1 MAATK
6 QAKPVASRVA
16 AGGARAA
23 SWKCPRCG
31 RSFNQKNQRHA
42 CGTGDRTS
50 VLRNRPASLVRLYT
64 ELEAFVHTLGP
75 VEVVARE
82 RYVLLRTTRIFA
94 DLVMMTDAVRV
105 AVHLKRAVSD
115 PLFFKVASD
124 ARQASHVTKLRAEK
138 DLVALKPYLR
148 EAYQASLAAQNFP
161 R

>member
-6 QAKPVASRVA
+6 KAKGAASPA
-16 AGGARAA
+16 PTGGARAT
-23 SWKCPRCG
+23 SWKCARCA

-50 VLRNRPASLVRLYT
+50 VLRDRPASLVRLYT

-82 RYVLLRTTRIFA
+82 RYVLLRSTRIFA

-105 AVHLKRAVSD
+105 AVHLKRAAND
-115 PLFFKVASD
+115 PIFFKVASD
-124 ARQASHVTKLRAEK
+124 ARQISHVAKLRAEE
-138 DLVALKPYLR
+138 DLAALKPYLQ
-148 EAYQASLAAQNFP
+148 EAYQASLAAQKL